1 MRRRMWL
8 TALVVCAI
16 TGIISWS
23 GEAPAAS
30 TDASSKLSQEVAG
43 GGVTVTATLL
53 KDQDEATAIKL
64 ALSTHSVD
72 LNGYQFE
79 KMATLHD
86 DGGRTYPL
94 QAVESA
100 SGGGHHREAVLRF
113 GKLSQGA
120 KTVELV
126 VKDLAGVP
134 ERTFRWSLTN

>member
-1 MRRRMWL
+1 MRRGVWL
-8 TALVVCAI
+8 TILSIVTVVGVI
-16 TGIISWS
+16 GLM

-30 TDASSKLSQEVAG
+30 TDASSKLSQQVAG

-53 KDQDEATAIKL
+53 KDQAEATAIKL
-64 ALSTHSVD
+64 ALNTHSVD

-94 QAVESA
+94 LAVESV

>member
-1 MRRRMWL
+1 MRSVTWL
-8 TALVVCAI
+8 IILGVVGASI
-16 TGIISWS
+16 VGGGI
-23 GEAPAAS
+23 GEAIAANA
-30 TDASSKLSQEVAG
+30 TQAKLSQQVEG
-43 GGVTVTATLL
+43 GGVTVTATLVN
-53 KDQDEATAIKL
+53 DQAETTAIKL
-64 ALSTHSVD
+64 ALNTHSVD

-86 DGGRTYPL
+86 DGGKTYPL